1 VFYSHIRNIRV
12 IVINSY
18 HIIMKKLISLIA
30 LLIIIVAIG
39 QSYNL
44 LPKINLEKY
53 LPKINNKPLSIEPES
68 GKKQIVIYEESVITK
83 VVEDSLPSVVT
94 VGIMKTTQGQ
104 GYIQID
110 PFNPFGGFT
119 QIPGKTQKIDQ
130 NIGSGF
136 VVTKDGFIITN
147 KHVVADEQATYKV
160 LTNDKKEY
168 NVEKIYRDPLNDL
181 AILKINATNL
191 KALTLADSSKL
202 KLGQMTIAIGTPLG
216 EFTNTVTTGIVSG
229 LGRGITAGSPF
240 EGFVEKLDNVIQT
253 SAPISPGNS
262 GGPLLNSSGQ
272 VIGINTAIAQEGSNI
287 GFAIPSNVIK
297 NLLDNFAKSGNS
309 FERPYVGIR
318 YKMIDKQTAILNEV
332 VEGAYITE
340 ILEGSPAQK
349 AGLEAEDI
357 ITEFNGTKV
366 KGDDEQTL
374 AKMIL
379 QKKVGNI
386 VPIKYWRN
394 KEIKSTSLTVEAY
407 K

>member
-1 VFYSHIRNIRV
+1 
-12 IVINSY
+12 
-18 HIIMKKLISLIA
+18 MKKLISLIA
-30 LLIIIVAIG
+30 LLIIIIAIG

-53 LPKINNKPLSIEPES
+53 FPKINSIS
-68 GKKQIVIYEESVITK
+68 KTNTSKTGDKQIVVYEESIITK
-83 VVEDSLPSVVT
+83 VVEESLPSVVT

-104 GYIQID
+104 SYLQID

-119 QIPGKTQKIDQ
+119 QIPGKKQKIDQ

-136 VVTKDGFIITN
+136 IVSKDGFIITN

-160 LTNDKKEY
+160 LTNDKKEF

-181 AILKINATNL
+181 AILKVSANNL

-240 EGFVEKLDNVIQT
+240 EGYVEKLDNVIQT

-262 GGPLLNSSGQ
+262 GGPLLNSFGQ
-272 VIGINTAIAQEGSNI
+272 VIGINAAIAQEGSNI

-297 NLLDNFAKSGNS
+297 DLLNNFAKSGNS
-309 FERPYVGIR
+309 FERPYVGVR
-318 YKMIDKQTAILNEV
+318 YKMVDKQTAILNDV
-332 VEGAYITE
+332 VEGAYVTE
-340 ILEGSPAQK
+340 VLEDSPAQK
-349 AGLEAEDI
+349 AGLEAQDI
-357 ITEFNGTKV
+357 ITEFDGTKV

-379 QKKVGNI
+379 QKKVGDS

-394 KEIKSTSLTVEAY
+394 KKIKTTSLKVEAY